1 MYSMWLLVS
10 HQVILTLNER
20 THDLVIHFCRLLVSE
35 SLAVQ
40 SFQPITYLQV
50 FTLNPLRVK
59 LAPDVFFIR
68 QHVISTEVV
77 GAPEGDIE
85 T

>member
-1 MYSMWLLVS
+1 M
-10 HQVILTLNER
+10 LTLNER
-20 THDLVIHFCRLLVSE
+20 TDDSVMHFCRLWVSE

-40 SFQPITYLQV
+40 SFQPITDIQV

-68 QHVISTEVV
+68 QHLISTEVV
-77 GAPEGDIE
+77 GTPEDDIE
-85 T
+85 TWQQPQ